1 MKLIADAKKKLNAV
15 AEIFSKRD
23 SGTRCEV
30 TVSNFTGKVASIL
43 EVKTTK
49 EPFDAETDRQLL
61 LANLDLQGGF
71 TNARVLI
78 DDSGKTMRLTAIYT
92 GASDKGFHY
101 GEVTIGDLVKFIKD
115 HSANFPRGMKTK
127 LSLGDFEGNTYH
139 RKISIGTDDGRLH
152 LSYELHE
159 RAS

>member
-15 AEIFSKRD
+15 ARIFSNRD
-23 SGTRCEV
+23 NGTTCGV
-30 TVSNFTGKVASIL
+30 TVSDFAGKVASIL
-43 EVKTTK
+43 EVKTTN
-49 EPFDAETDRQLL
+49 EPFDSEIDKQLL

-78 DDSGKTMRLTAIYT
+78 DDSGKMMRLTAIYT
-92 GASDKGFHY
+92 GSSDKGFGY
-101 GEVTIGDLVKFIKD
+101 GEVTIGELVKFIKD
-115 HSANFPRGMKTK
+115 HTADFPQRMKTK

-139 RKISIGTDDGRLH
+139 RKVSVGTDDGRLY